1 MQHVQEREKVHA
13 GFWWGNL
20 RAKDHM
26 EDPGIDGRIILRWIT
41 SERTEIFTSSSV
53 NSLLLNAVTH
63 LRKQD
68 SDMTL

>member
-1 MQHVQEREKVHA
+1 MHT
-13 GFWWGNL
+13 GSWWGNL
-20 RAKDHM
+20 KARDHT

-53 NSLLLNAVTH
+53 NALLLNAVTH

-68 SDMTL
+68 SDMTLKSCKKSLN

>member
-1 MQHVQEREKVHA
+1 MYT
-13 GFWWGNL
+13 GFWCGNL
-20 RAKDHM
+20 KERDHT
-26 EDPGIDGRIILRWIT
+26 EDPGIHGRIILRWIT

-53 NSLLLNAVTH
+53 NSLLLNVVTH